1 MNVVK
6 TELEMSLCESKPK
19 KLTRSFTMKGTKKWA
34 LTEEMWL
41 KGGISSD
48 IPPLREKYR
57 IYIIVI
63 S

>member
-1 MNVVK
+1 MNVAK
-6 TELEMSLCESKPK
+6 MELEMRLCENKPK
-19 KLTRSFTMKGTKKWA
+19 KLSRSFIVKGTKKWA

-41 KGGISSD
+41 KGAYFLI
-48 IPPLREKYR
+48 RKKYY